1 MSYSPSVSPKKAQPP
16 ARLLTPRE
24 AAGRL
29 GVNPDTLAK
38 WADEKR
44 LPKGT
49 VKRLPGPGGHR
60 RYSEEG
66 IERFIASLKEA
77 S

>member
-1 MSYSPSVSPKKAQPP
+1 M
-16 ARLLTPRE
+16 
-24 AAGRL
+24 
-29 GVNPDTLAK
+29 NPDTLAK